1 MRPATNQT
9 RFSVG
14 AVALAWGVC
23 YLVALVGQAV
33 VLAASGYADADTDT
47 WPIWVTVASVA
58 LLWAP
63 FAVALW
69 VMSDRLGTGRFRDD
83 YRLRMRPVDLV
94 GVPIGVLSQLALVPL
109 VYWPLQAWFP
119 DTFSDDKV
127 EQRAR
132 ELWDRADGAWL
143 VVLVLVVA
151 LGAPLIEEL
160 VYRGMILQ
168 ALQARLQELLAVVI
182 GAAWFAVVHLTPV
195 ELPGLFAFGVVLGLC
210 FQRTG
215 RLAMPIAA
223 HLAFNVVGLA
233 IAAGA

>member
-9 RFSVG
+9 RFSIG

-23 YLVALVGQAV
+23 YLAALLAQAV
-33 VLAASGYADADTDT
+33 LLAATGYADADADT
-47 WPIWVTVASVA
+47 WPIWITVASVA
-58 LLWAP
+58 LLWVP
-63 FAVALW
+63 FGVALW
-69 VMSDRLGTGRFRDD
+69 VMSDRFGSGRFRDD
-83 YRLRMRPVDLV
+83 YRLRMRLVDLV

-109 VYWPLQAWFP
+109 VYWPLQSWFP
-119 DTFSDDKV
+119 DTFSEDKV
-127 EQRAR
+127 EERAR
-132 ELWDRADGAWL
+132 ELWDRADGVWL

-151 LGAPLIEEL
+151 LGAPLVEEL

-168 ALQARLQELLAVVI
+168 ALQARLQDVLALVLS
-182 GAAWFAVVHLTPV
+182 AAWFAAVHLTPV
-195 ELPGLFAFGVVLGLC
+195 ELPGLFAFGLVLGLC

-223 HLAFNVVGLA
+223 HVAFNVVGLA